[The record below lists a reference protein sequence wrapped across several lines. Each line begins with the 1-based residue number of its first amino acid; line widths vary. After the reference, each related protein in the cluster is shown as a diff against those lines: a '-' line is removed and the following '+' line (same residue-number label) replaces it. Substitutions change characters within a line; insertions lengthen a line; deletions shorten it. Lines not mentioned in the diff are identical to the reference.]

1 MGEFLGDLRIGAR
14 QLIRRPGFALAAI
27 STLALGIGLNTTLFT
42 VVNAMLFRKAA
53 VAEPAR
59 LVEIYSSAGLDIP
72 QFTTSYPDFLD
83 IRASTPALS
92 GATGYAFVRGI
103 VSTGARP
110 VLVTGE
116 AVTDGYFDVLGVR
129 IARGR
134 GIGPADNANPGAQP
148 VIVPS
153 HGMWQRRFGGRE
165 DILGTHVSVSGTPYT
180 VIGVAPPEF
189 VGTMPGVPP
198 EFWVPAV
205 HIDRLSIA
213 GATGTA
219 GPPSE
224 EPRIAQRGLR
234 WLFIKGRLG
243 DGRTIEEARSELE
256 TLFTRLRTDYA
267 ETHENTTSSVVPIT
281 SIRFHPMLD
290 GYVRAAGAMLMGA
303 VGLVLLVACANVAG
317 MLLARGTARRRE
329 LAIRGAIGAGR
340 ARLLRQLLTE
350 NLVLAIT
357 GGSIGTLLAWW
368 AARAL
373 TGIGA
378 GMLPDGVV
386 FDFSPDTRVLAFSS
400 AVTALTTIAAGLAPA
415 WSGSATELVPALK
428 DEVVGTGS
436 RRRITLRD
444 ALVVGQLALSL
455 VLLVTGALL
464 GRGLLVAGSTK
475 PGFDADHVAML
486 SFDLQMNGY
495 DRSRAMA
502 FRDRAVQ
509 ALRALPG
516 VAAVSPA
523 TRVPLSSDINLESV
537 RIQGRHAAGDE
548 PTPIDAARVGADY
561 FEVVGVPLVS
571 GRRFSADE
579 EAQNR
584 RVAVVSETAEK
595 QLWPGQSAVGQRI
608 YLDGFER
615 PPVEVI
621 GVSRDHK
628 VRSVGEAPRPYLYLT
643 PERSSRIALIVK
655 TAGPSDAA
663 LPALRQAIWA
673 LEPDVVFT
681 EDVSAAEV
689 VAATMSPTRIGAWL
703 LGAFGLLALLLSTV
717 GLYGVVAYAVSLR
730 TREVGI
736 RMALGAERRQV
747 LWMMFRQGGR
757 LALAGL
763 VLGAIASA
771 AVGRLI
777 DALLYG
783 VSGFDP
789 VAYAAAASAL
799 LGVAA
804 LANLV
809 PALGASRVDPMRALR
824 ND

>member
-1 MGEFLGDLRIGAR
+1 
-14 QLIRRPGFALAAI
+14 
-27 STLALGIGLNTTLFT
+27 
-42 VVNAMLFRKAA
+42 
-53 VAEPAR
+53 
-59 LVEIYSSAGLDIP
+59 
-72 QFTTSYPDFLD
+72 
-83 IRASTPALS
+83 
-92 GATGYAFVRGI
+92 
-103 VSTGARP
+103 
-110 VLVTGE
+110 
-116 AVTDGYFDVLGVR
+116 
-129 IARGR
+129 
-134 GIGPADNANPGAQP
+134 
-148 VIVPS
+148 
-153 HGMWQRRFGGRE
+153 
-165 DILGTHVSVSGTPYT
+165 
-180 VIGVAPPEF
+180 
-189 VGTMPGVPP
+189 MPGVPP

-224 EPRIAQRGLR
+224 DPRIAQRGLR
-234 WLFIKGRLG
+234 WLFIKGRLA
-243 DGRTIEEARSELE
+243 DGHTVEEARTQLE
-256 TLFTRLRTDYA
+256 TLFSRLRTDYA

-340 ARLLRQLLTE
+340 SRLLRQLMTE

-357 GGSIGTLLAWW
+357 GGRSARSSPGGRLASSPGLAPRCCPTAWPSISRRIPGSW
-368 AARAL
+368 R
-373 TGIGA
+373 
-378 GMLPDGVV
+378 
-386 FDFSPDTRVLAFSS
+386 SPVPS
-400 AVTALTTIAAGLAPA
+400 TALTTIAAGLAPA

-436 RRRITLRD
+436 RRRITMRD

-502 FRDRAVQ
+502 FRDRAVE

-523 TRVPLSSDINLESV
+523 TRVPLSPDINLESV
-537 RIQGRHAAGDE
+537 RIEGRHAAGDE

-561 FEVVGVPLVS
+561 FDVVGVALVS

-595 QLWPGQSAVGQRI
+595 QFWPGQSAVGQRI

-643 PERSSRIALIVK
+643 PERSSRIALVVK

-736 RMALGAERRQV
+736 RMALGAERGQV

-777 DALLYG
+777 ERC
-783 VSGFDP
+783 STE
-789 VAYAAAASAL
+789 
-799 LGVAA
+799 
-804 LANLV
+804 
-809 PALGASRVDPMRALR
+809 
-824 ND
+824 

>member
-1 MGEFLGDLRIGAR
+1 
-14 QLIRRPGFALAAI
+14 
-27 STLALGIGLNTTLFT
+27 
-42 VVNAMLFRKAA
+42 
-53 VAEPAR
+53 
-59 LVEIYSSAGLDIP
+59 
-72 QFTTSYPDFLD
+72 
-83 IRASTPALS
+83 
-92 GATGYAFVRGI
+92 
-103 VSTGARP
+103 
-110 VLVTGE
+110 
-116 AVTDGYFDVLGVR
+116 
-129 IARGR
+129 
-134 GIGPADNANPGAQP
+134 
-148 VIVPS
+148 
-153 HGMWQRRFGGRE
+153 
-165 DILGTHVSVSGTPYT
+165 
-180 VIGVAPPEF
+180 
-189 VGTMPGVPP
+189 
-198 EFWVPAV
+198 
-205 HIDRLSIA
+205 
-213 GATGTA
+213 
-219 GPPSE
+219 
-224 EPRIAQRGLR
+224 
-234 WLFIKGRLG
+234 
-243 DGRTIEEARSELE
+243 
-256 TLFTRLRTDYA
+256 
-267 ETHENTTSSVVPIT
+267 
-281 SIRFHPMLD
+281 
-290 GYVRAAGAMLMGA
+290 
-303 VGLVLLVACANVAG
+303 
-317 MLLARGTARRRE
+317 
-329 LAIRGAIGAGR
+329 
-340 ARLLRQLLTE
+340 
-350 NLVLAIT
+350 VLAIT

-378 GMLPDGVV
+378 EMLPDGVA
-386 FDFSPDTRVLAFSS
+386 FDFSPDARVLAFSTV
-400 AVTALTTIAAGLAPA
+400 VTALTTIAAGLAPA

-436 RRRITLRD
+436 RRRITMRD

-502 FRDRAVQ
+502 FRDRAVE

-523 TRVPLSSDINLESV
+523 TRVPLSPDINLESV
-537 RIQGRHAAGDE
+537 RIEGRHAAGDE

-561 FEVVGVPLVS
+561 FDVVGVPLVS

-584 RVAVVSETAEK
+584 RVAIVSETTEK
-595 QLWPGQSAVGQRI
+595 QFWPGQWAVGQRI

-628 VRSVGEAPRPYLYLT
+628 VRSVGETPRPYLYLT
-643 PERSSRIALIVK
+643 PERSSRIALVVK
-655 TAGPSDAA
+655 TAAPSDAA
-663 LPALRQAIWA
+663 LPSLRQAIWT

-681 EDVSAAEV
+681 EDVAAADV
-689 VAATMSPTRIGAWL
+689 VAATMAPTRIGAWL
-703 LGAFGLLALLLSTV
+703 LGAFGALALMLSTV

-809 PALGASRVDPMRALR
+809 PALGASRIDPMRALR
-824 ND
+824 NE